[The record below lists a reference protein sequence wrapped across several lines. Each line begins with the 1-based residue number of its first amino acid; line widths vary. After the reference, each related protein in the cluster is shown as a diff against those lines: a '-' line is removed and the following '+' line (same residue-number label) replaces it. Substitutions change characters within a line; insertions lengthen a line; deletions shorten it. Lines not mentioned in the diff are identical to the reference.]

1 MYHVTLE
8 YAKKNFE
15 EVMERAGVEPGGV
28 TIVQDNKSFVL
39 IDREELEAWTETVE
53 LLKDPNLLSDIES
66 ARKEYE
72 EGETFTMN
80 EVFSES

>member
-1 MYHVTLE
+1 MIMT
-8 YAKKNFE
+8 KNKQQ
-15 EVMERAGVEPGGV
+15 R
-28 TIVQDNKSFVL
+28 TNNKEQTTKNL

-53 LLKDPNLLSDIES
+53 LLKDPNLLADIES

-80 EVFSES
+80 EVF